1 MKWANVLLKVAFF
14 QKVRFVFQIS
24 VNLQNKKNPNYYP
37 ELKIWI
43 CCLLIMAGNLNFM
56 FRIVIWNIYFWRFEK
71 WIALS
76 EKKPPLALSLSRSRS
91 WQKCE
96 PFALAIEK
104 NKDQTVCYNF
114 VYRAPLHS
122 RATTANTHFAAK
134 KQLRMHK
141 KAFSAAAAR
150 RIWQQRRR
158 APGMIIIIE
167 ELRIFSHSWHLI
179 GKLWLLTLYDT
190 GVIHKWR

>member
-1 MKWANVLLKVAFF
+1 MNLTFWKKASFSLI
-14 QKVRFVFQIS
+14 FV
-24 VNLQNKKNPNYYP
+24 
-37 ELKIWI
+37 
-43 CCLLIMAGNLNFM
+43 
-56 FRIVIWNIYFWRFEK
+56 
-71 WIALS
+71 
-76 EKKPPLALSLSRSRS
+76 SLSIVTEM
-91 WQKCE
+91 WDFCTCYKN
-96 PFALAIEK
+96 

-150 RIWQQRRR
+150 RIWQRRIWQQQRRR

-190 GVIHKWR
+190 GVIHKWRHQFFFL